1 MQPAR
6 VGDASFFFSR
16 IKRVMERQALRQ
28 QLRLAR
34 HAFDVHEHARRS
46 TTITRQLVN
55 HRLFRAAQHI
65 ACYLPNDAEVDLT
78 SLMDC
83 AWTMGK
89 TVYLPVISTTHPDR
103 LHFLPYA
110 PGDTLVANGFG
121 IPEPV
126 SRSRQITALTRLDLV
141 LAPLVGF
148 DAWGNRLGMGGGF
161 YDRTFAFLRRRQCWR
176 KPHLWGVAFDV
187 QQSLTELPHQH
198 WDVPLEGVVTESGVQ
213 TVRA

>member
-1 MQPAR
+1 MT
-6 VGDASFFFSR
+6 
-16 IKRVMERQALRQ
+16 ERQALRQ

-34 HAFDVHEHARRS
+34 HAFDAHEHAWRS
-46 TTITRQLVN
+46 AAITRQLVN

-65 ACYLPNDAEVDLT
+65 ACYLSNDAEVDLT

-89 TVYLPVISTTHPDR
+89 IVYLPVVSASHHNR

-126 SRSRQITALTRLDLV
+126 PHSRQSTALTRLDLV

-148 DAWGNRLGMGGGF
+148 DVWGNRLGMGGGF
-161 YDRTFAFLRRRQCWR
+161 YDRTFAFLRRRQYWR
-176 KPHLWGVAFDV
+176 KPHLWGVAFDA
-187 QQSLTELPHQH
+187 QRSPTELPHQH

-213 TVRA
+213 QRCRPKNP

>member
-1 MQPAR
+1 MQPAH
-6 VGDASFFFSR
+6 VGDASFFFR
-16 IKRVMERQALRQ
+16 INPMTERQALRRQ
-28 QLRLAR
+28 FRLAR
-34 HAFDVHEHARRS
+34 HAIDTHEHARRS
-46 TTITRQLVN
+46 AAITRQLVN
-55 HRLFRAAQHI
+55 HRVFRSAQHI
-65 ACYLPNDAEVDLT
+65 ACYLSNDAEVDLT

-89 TVYLPVISTTHPDR
+89 TVYLPVVSATHHHR

-110 PGDTLVANGFG
+110 PGDTLIANGFG

-126 SRSRQITALTRLDLV
+126 SRPRQAAALTRLDLV
-141 LAPLVGF
+141 LTPLVGF

-187 QQSLTELPHQH
+187 QKSLAKLPHQH

-213 TVRA
+213 